1 VLTVFAGSRQSENL
15 QPSGFSG
22 GRRAAVLAVLICA
35 GLASG
40 CSNAVRWESPATPAT
55 PVATAASAAGGRVAQ
70 IATSMI
76 GTPYRWGGA
85 QPDGF
90 DCSGLVQFSYQ
101 RAGRQVPRTSA
112 AQYAASRQVALREA
126 RVGDL
131 VFFSFERK
139 VSHVG
144 IYLGDGRFVH
154 APSTG
159 KRVEVASL
167 RQPPYS
173 NHFVAAGRLL

>member
-1 VLTVFAGSRQSENL
+1 MLGAPRQIASKL
-15 QPSGFSG
+15 QPQLHTR
-22 GRRAAVLAVLICA
+22 GRFGLLTLLVCA
-35 GLASG
+35 CLASG
-40 CSNAVRWESPATPAT
+40 CSNAVRWESPVTSVAPAT
-55 PVATAASAAGGRVAQ
+55 SAAGGRVAQ

-85 QPDGF
+85 QPGGF

-101 RAGRQVPRTSA
+101 SAGRQVPRTSA
-112 AQYAASRQVALREA
+112 AQYAASHQVSLREA
-126 RVGDL
+126 RAGDL
-131 VFFSFERK
+131 VFFRFERK

-154 APSTG
+154 APSSG
-159 KRVEVASL
+159 KQVEVASL

>member
-1 VLTVFAGSRQSENL
+1 MPPTVNIMQYRCWPRLSRL
-15 QPSGFSG
+15 ML
-22 GRRAAVLAVLICA
+22 LAVVGCA

-40 CSNAVRWESPATPAT
+40 CSNAVRWESPTTAVA
-55 PVATAASAAGGRVAQ
+55 PVTTAAGGRVAQ
-70 IATSMI
+70 VATSMI

-85 QPDGF
+85 QPGGF

-101 RAGRQVPRTSA
+101 RAGLRVPRTSA
-112 AQYAASRQVALREA
+112 AQYAASRQVSLREA
-126 RVGDL
+126 RAGDL

-154 APSTG
+154 APSSG
-159 KRVEVASL
+159 KQVEVASL

-173 NHFVAAGRLL
+173 SHFVAAGRLL